1 MRIPSP
7 PIQQGSTL
15 IEAMVAILIFTMGLL
30 ALMGLQA
37 TSISYTIDSKYRA
50 EASYFADQIV
60 GRMWAG
66 GGNAALASFACAY
79 PCTAGGNAE
88 TIAWMTQMQAGGGL
102 PNAAASITV
111 VGNTATVSVGWR
123 APHEPATA
131 SHAYVTVADIT
142 KNF

>member
-1 MRIPSP
+1 MPTSSP
-7 PIQQGSTL
+7 HAQQGATL
-15 IEAMVAILIFTMGLL
+15 IESMVAILIFSTGLL

-37 TSISYTIDSKYRA
+37 TSISYSTDSKYRA

-66 GGNAALASFACAY
+66 GGNASLAAYACN
-79 PCTAGGNAE
+79 PCSTGGNAE
-88 TIAWMTQMQAGGGL
+88 TLAWMTQIQAGGGL
-102 PNAAASITV
+102 PNATASIAII
-111 VGNTATVSVGWR
+111 GNTATVSVGWR
-123 APHEPATA
+123 APHEPLTA